1 MLWSPSCLIVLRVHS
16 GHGLRDEL
24 HMLVTKQVSH
34 PEPRYKVLGFVGL
47 AALVAYANCDPSV
60 ELRRL
65 SLGQMAAA
73 QGSPDQ
79 GQDPKMR
86 DQWWVSTIAWEW
98 PARSGTHLTIL
109 GVGHGCISIYISV
122 YGCILGV
129 FFLPCAQFQMGA
141 RQWQPEEAGQTLSF
155 RPLGLPSFCWP

>member
-1 MLWSPSCLIVLRVHS
+1 
-16 GHGLRDEL
+16 
-24 HMLVTKQVSH
+24 MLVTKQVSH

-86 DQWWVSTIAWEW
+86 DQW
-98 PARSGTHLTIL
+98 
-109 GVGHGCISIYISV
+109 
-122 YGCILGV
+122 
-129 FFLPCAQFQMGA
+129 
-141 RQWQPEEAGQTLSF
+141 
-155 RPLGLPSFCWP
+155 